1 MKVAFIIEEK
11 RKRGIGLYS
20 IPEDATL
27 KDAAGELSKHNVGAL
42 LVSRKGHP
50 EEYISLIS
58 ERDIIRHCSGE
69 RPLDNILVSDSAVPA
84 DKMMVVTV
92 DETLEV
98 ARTIMAERHIRH
110 LPVLQDQ
117 KIVGMITIRDIIKV
131 MDEQKDIKLQH
142 LSDFVGGTYN
152 SNVF

>member
-11 RKRGIGLYS
+11 KKRGIGLYS

-27 KDAAGELSKHNVGAL
+27 KDAAVRLCEYNVGAL
-42 LVSRKGHP
+42 LVSKKDNP

-58 ERDIIRHCSGE
+58 ERDIIRHCGNDQ
-69 RPLDNILVSDSAVPA
+69 PLDEILVSDPA
-84 DKMMVVTV
+84 IPPDKMMVVTV
-92 DETLEV
+92 DDTLEA
-98 ARTIMAERHIRH
+98 ARTIMAEHHIRH
-110 LPVLQDQ
+110 LPVLQD
-117 KIVGMITIRDIIKV
+117 KEVVGMITIRDVIKV
-131 MDEQKDIKLQH
+131 MDEQKDIQLHH

>member
-1 MKVAFIIEEK
+1 MKVAFIIGEK
-11 RKRGIGLYS
+11 KKRGIELYS

-27 KDAAGELSKHNVGAL
+27 KDAAGELSKNNVGAL
-42 LVSRKGHP
+42 LVSKKDNP

-58 ERDIIRHCSGE
+58 ERDIIHRCCE
-69 RPLDNILVSDSAVPA
+69 DRPLDNILVSDSAVPS

-92 DETLEV
+92 DDTLEA
-98 ARTIMAERHIRH
+98 ARTIMAEHHIRH
-110 LPVLQDQ
+110 LPVLKD
-117 KIVGMITIRDIIKV
+117 KEIVGMITIRDIIKV